1 MPGSETAA
9 LRQSE
14 GQSTRINSQL
24 VSSDANRIAG
34 PAPAGYN
41 GDSVSRAGLRGR
53 LRAVGRRCVVRG
65 RSVIRRRNIGTIGSG
80 RAGCSPTAT

>member
-41 GDSVSRAGLRGR
+41 GDSVSYSR
-53 LRAVGRRCVVRG
+53 VSQTPSRRQ
-65 RSVIRRRNIGTIGSG
+65 SRRRRGVTWWET
-80 RAGCSPTAT
+80 RARQRHRH